1 MVFTIKTP
9 LRGPKICPEQALCD
23 GVPRA
28 RQGNHPI
35 GWMIDVQSQDVHQTT
50 LEMPRNAEDQNVMCC
65 IFGGYMWVD
74 LDVWTCLRK

>member
-1 MVFTIKTP
+1 MVFIIKTP

-35 GWMIDVQSQDVHQTT
+35 GWMIDVQNQDVHQTT
-50 LEMPRNAEDQNVMCC
+50 LEMPRNAEDQNVMC
-65 IFGGYMWVD
+65 
-74 LDVWTCLRK
+74 WTYLVVTCG